1 MPTISFIL
9 LAFAFAANPANPA
22 TLTPANPTDPKTPKT
37 PPAPAILR
45 LSRPPQVTRLD
56 SRGVADEEDLRTAIR
71 QRLKKTAASG
81 SSVLDLGCGTGFST
95 TVGGVGVDKC
105 DAAIRIARLLHP
117 KKRFIRDDASTFG
130 GGGFAANGSASFKAV
145 TLVHVLEECEQEE
158 RIKILHNACRLA
170 KHVIVVGPDPAEKA
184 AMLSPLIFKGND
196 APTLPTLHDYFTWI
210 ELDIAD
216 VAFIHDRFVSTT
228 RVGAVVINELRDRSL
243 VG

>member
-22 TLTPANPTDPKTPKT
+22 TLTPATSANPT
-37 PPAPAILR
+37 APAILR
-45 LSRPPQVTRLD
+45 LSRPPQVTRH
-56 SRGVADEEDLRTAIR
+56 SRGVADEDDLRTAIK
-71 QRLKKTAASG
+71 QRLEKTAPSG

-130 GGGFAANGSASFKAV
+130 GGGFANGSASFKAV

-196 APTLPTLHDYFTWI
+196 APSLPTLHDYFTWI

-228 RVGAVVINELRDRSL
+228 RVGSVVINELRDRSL
-243 VG
+243 VE